1 MTPKTF
7 RGRLTMTLSALSIG
21 VLGLASVLIYGAI
34 RWELLRNL
42 DQSLLTLARTEISSA
57 FDEPGG
63 FAHVHEQAPAAS
75 DLRVLA
81 YDKVTEIFD
90 GNGEVVDRTENLNN
104 GPPIELER
112 SLVARAIAGEAVFA
126 DAHRGSVSYRVIYH
140 PLDDLRGTRYAIVL
154 AVPRRPVDVTLEIV
168 FAVLL
173 VALLAGAGLAAIAAS
188 RVSRRLTRPLDR
200 IADAARGVGEANLTV
215 RIPEVSRDS
224 ELRVLVGLLNAMLE
238 RIDAAFA
245 SQRRFVAD
253 ASHELRS
260 PLTNLRGTIEV
271 ALRHPRS
278 MAEYQETLAVSLQEI
293 ERLAR
298 LVQNLLTLSR
308 AEARRLPLDSH
319 PLDLAEL
326 ASDAIDVHAA
336 RAASSGVSLQ
346 LEADAAM
353 TVNGDADRLREVV
366 DNLLDNALR
375 VAPRGSRIRIGVK
388 RENGRTV
395 LEVEDG
401 GPGLSDEEQ
410 SHVFEPFA
418 RGMAAGG
425 DGAGL
430 GLAIARAIAEAHGG
444 RLRVRSTIGQGA
456 TFRLE
461 LPSREA
467 ASATGGIGRA

>member
-1 MTPKTF
+1 MPKTF

-21 VLGLASVLIYGAI
+21 VLGLASVLIYSAI
-34 RWELLRNL
+34 RWGLLRNL
-42 DQSLLTLARTEISSA
+42 DQSLLTLARTEIASA

-63 FAHVHEQAPAAS
+63 FAHVHDQAPVTIE
-75 DLRVLA
+75 LRALA
-81 YDKVTEIFD
+81 YDKVTEIFNA
-90 GNGEVVDRTENLNN
+90 NGEVVDRTENLDN
-104 GPPIELER
+104 GPALELER

-126 DAHRGSVSYRVIYH
+126 DTQRGSLRYRALYH
-140 PLDDLRGTRYAIVL
+140 PLDDLRGAKYAIVL
-154 AVPRRPVDVTLEIV
+154 AVPRRPVELTLEIV

-173 VALLAGAGLAAIAAS
+173 VALVAGAGLAAIAAS

-200 IADAARGVGEANLTV
+200 IAEAARGVGEANLAA

-224 ELRVLVGLLNAMLE
+224 ELRELVGLLNDMLE
-238 RIDAAFA
+238 RLDAAFA

-260 PLTNLRGTIEV
+260 PLSNLRGTIEV

-278 MAEYQETLAVSLQEI
+278 IADYQETLAVSLQEI

-308 AEARRLPLDSH
+308 AEARRLPLDSR
-319 PLDLAEL
+319 PLDLGEL
-326 ASDAIDVHAA
+326 ASRAIDVHAA
-336 RAASSGVSLQ
+336 RAAGRDVR
-346 LEADAAM
+346 LELESDAPM

-375 VAPRGSRIRIGVK
+375 VAPKGTRIRIGVK
-388 RENGRTV
+388 REDGRAV

-410 SHVFEPFA
+410 AHVFEPFA

-444 RLRVRSTIGQGA
+444 RLRVRSTLGQGA

-461 LPSREA
+461 LPSHTPTSRPL
-467 ASATGGIGRA
+467 S